1 MLTHDRDTI
10 KGPQIAVCRPFVSP
24 LRQVMPLKPPLWE
37 RIVDAFLTPFRFLSS
52 LSAWIEWAV
61 DRIITVAFSILSD
74 LSVWFVW
81 AVERTLLAPVR
92 ALSRLGVWI
101 NRTLVPTIQIDE
113 GFKPLWQ
120 HALLF
125 AYNLATSPVYF
136 IWRIFSSPFRR
147 RID

>member
-1 MLTHDRDTI
+1 
-10 KGPQIAVCRPFVSP
+10 
-24 LRQVMPLKPPLWE
+24 MPLKPPLWE